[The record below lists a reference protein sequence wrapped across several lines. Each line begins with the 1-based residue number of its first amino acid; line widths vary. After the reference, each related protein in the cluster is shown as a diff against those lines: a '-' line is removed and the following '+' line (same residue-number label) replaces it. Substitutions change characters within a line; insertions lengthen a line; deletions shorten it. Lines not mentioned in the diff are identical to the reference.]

1 MMPNAETIGSA
12 TDCTAESARLI
23 ASTPGSSVV
32 VYDAGTSRIAG
43 SR

>member
-1 MMPNAETIGSA
+1 MGSA
-12 TDCTAESARLI
+12 TDCTAESARLT

-32 VYDAGTSRIAG
+32 TYAGGSICILG